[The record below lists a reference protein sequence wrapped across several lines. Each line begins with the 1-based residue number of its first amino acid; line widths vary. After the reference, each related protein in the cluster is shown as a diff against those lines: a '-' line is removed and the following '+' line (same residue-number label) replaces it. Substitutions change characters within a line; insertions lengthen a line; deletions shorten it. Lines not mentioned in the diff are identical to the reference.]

1 MQPVVRIEME
11 KVFLIPTCTLRVAE
25 ELNLCSVCSSVATTS
40 KMKFCSFGFSKS
52 SFCEKVRVRRRL
64 ALWHSTSLSPAIWGR
79 ELGNMLAL
87 ASSPGNGGC
96 LHVIQLCKTQY
107 QSILVD
113 VGGLVYIA
121 PKYQGG
127 RLVHPPNF
135 HFRTAGDKN

>member
-1 MQPVVRIEME
+1 MQPMVRIVME
-11 KVFLIPTCTLRVAE
+11 KVFLITTCTLRVAE

-52 SFCEKVRVRRRL
+52 SFCKKARVRWRL

-87 ASSPGNGGC
+87 ASSLGNGGC
-96 LHVIQLCKTQY
+96 LHVIQCSGVKPNTKV
-107 QSILVD
+107 SWWMW
-113 VGGLVYIA
+113 VGWCT

-135 HFRTAGDKN
+135 HFRTAGDKK